1 MRLLPSIVAV
11 AGGGALGTAARALL
25 EAAVPGGWA
34 LLLVNALGS
43 LLLGVSAAALAGAPD
58 WLRHG
63 IGAGALGGFTTFSAV
78 AVASVSA
85 SATSG
90 GWATLVPALPGIA
103 VALGMLLASLAAA
116 WVGLG
121 LGRRLARR
129 RAA

>member
-1 MRLLPSIVAV
+1 MRLLPSIAAVAV
-11 AGGGALGTAARALL
+11 GGALGTAARALL
-25 EAAVPGGWA
+25 EAAVPSGWS
-34 LLLVNALGS
+34 LLLVNVVGS
-43 LLLGVSAAALAGAPD
+43 LLLGVSTAALAGAPD

-63 IGAGALGGFTTFSAV
+63 VGAGALGGFTTFSAV

-85 SATSG
+85 SAARS

-116 WVGLG
+116 WAGLAI
-121 LGRRLARR
+121 GRRIARE